1 MTLSEKEAAN
11 CSPFFYMRRKSPPMA
26 MMPPAIVVA
35 AVPTVVMAA
44 TAVMAPP
51 VPMPMPAFDLN
62 NRLIGSAQRIGCC
75 CGHSRR
81 RHSWRKCKGTAGKS
95 DYQNPLHFSAVA
107 FVSNAPAS
115 FVANAP
121 ADYQFRF

>member
-1 MTLSEKEAAN
+1 
-11 CSPFFYMRRKSPPMA
+11 MA

-62 NRLIGSAQRIGCC
+62 NRLIA
-75 CGHSRR
+75 
-81 RHSWRKCKGTAGKS
+81 
-95 DYQNPLHFSAVA
+95 
-107 FVSNAPAS
+107 
-115 FVANAP
+115 
-121 ADYQFRF
+121 

>member
-1 MTLSEKEAAN
+1 
-11 CSPFFYMRRKSPPMA
+11 MA

-51 VPMPMPAFDLN
+51 MPVAVPAFDLN

-75 CGHSRR
+75 HGHSRR
-81 RHSWRKCKGTAGKS
+81 RHRWRNCKGTAGKS
-95 DYQNPLHFSAVA
+95 DYQEPFHFSA
-107 FVSNAPAS
+107 FS
-115 FVANAP
+115 FVENAP
-121 ADYQFRF
+121 ADYQFVF